1 MVKEF
6 SQPEGF
12 EKTAAYPA
20 AGQQSALSGVAGPI
34 SQTQFVIQSAA
45 SESREIRTLMI
56 DDPHDCIWQS
66 SDL

>member
-1 MVKEF
+1 M
-6 SQPEGF
+6 S
-12 EKTAAYPA
+12 T
-20 AGQQSALSGVAGPI
+20 GQQSALSGVAGPM

-45 SESREIRTLMI
+45 SQSREIRTLMI